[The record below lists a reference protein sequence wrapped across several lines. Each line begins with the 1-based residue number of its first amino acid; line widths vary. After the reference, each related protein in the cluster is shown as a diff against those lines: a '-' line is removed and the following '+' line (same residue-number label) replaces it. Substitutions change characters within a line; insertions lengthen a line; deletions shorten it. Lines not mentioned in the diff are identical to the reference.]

1 MECSINVSDTL
12 LSHGG
17 VFFHIRTVFSCPV
30 VLSVVEGGM
39 MKSPL
44 EGVDFGLLW
53 LLPDLSG
60 LLHVFPS
67 SFVWSTLIYNCDV
80 FWVDGQFCHSVMSL
94 SVAAVI
100 LVVKFTS
107 IFV

>member
-39 MKSPL
+39 MKSPPGGSRFWIVMAPSRSIRFASRISQLFCL
-44 EGVDFGLLW
+44 EHTNL
-53 LLPDLSG
+53 
-60 LLHVFPS
+60 
-67 SFVWSTLIYNCDV
+67 
-80 FWVDGQFCHSVMSL
+80 
-94 SVAAVI
+94 
-100 LVVKFTS
+100 
-107 IFV
+107 